1 MHFVCLIPD
10 HCCRCLL
17 LWCIQLATLRA
28 ERDSLAQQNTTL
40 ANTTQQLM
48 MQASGPDQP
57 SEQQQQQQPGSAP
70 GGWPLGGSDDSPRMG
85 WGSSDVPPWAGGSS
99 SGQQSMG
106 QPSMAVPSQPRP
118 RAATEPG
125 GFSSE
130 VPRAAASQVQRPR
143 ITSAQLREIG
153 TMLQRLTRENAALI
167 QARDAA
173 QAALEPLT
181 EELRAARATLAA
193 AEAGAG
199 AAARQAAAQEAAA
212 AEAGQELARL
222 RIGQRKATT
231 DKERLTAEV
240 RGA

>member
-1 MHFVCLIPD
+1 
-10 HCCRCLL
+10 
-17 LWCIQLATLRA
+17 
-28 ERDSLAQQNTTL
+28 
-40 ANTTQQLM
+40 
-48 MQASGPDQP
+48 
-57 SEQQQQQQPGSAP
+57 
-70 GGWPLGGSDDSPRMG
+70 
-85 WGSSDVPPWAGGSS
+85 
-99 SGQQSMG
+99 
-106 QPSMAVPSQPRP
+106 MAVPSQPRP

-125 GFSSE
+125 GFTSE

-240 RGA
+240 SGGMGLTRKVGTVDQHLNRCVSQYMSCLLCTCELCWCQGCVWLLANQKTVCAPCCRWQR